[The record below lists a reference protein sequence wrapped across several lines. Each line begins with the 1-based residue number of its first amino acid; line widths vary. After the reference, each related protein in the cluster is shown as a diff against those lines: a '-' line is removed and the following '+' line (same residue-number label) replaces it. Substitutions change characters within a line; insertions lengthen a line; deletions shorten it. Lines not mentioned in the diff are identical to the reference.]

1 MDLLLLGGLGYA
13 ISSMNKNKREDAE
26 SMSESVSSDTVYSNE
41 SSKNIKDSIKKKA
54 MKKKKLHKKKKL
66 RISSPVKK
74 PKQKL
79 LISESESS
87 DDQENINIRNQNLS
101 KLDSN
106 YEYQNQFADLKYDC
120 KEPMAL
126 NGLDQDE
133 LRHIVG
139 ERDLFAMGTPITE
152 NMTYNVVPEKEFK
165 HHNMQHFTKMN
176 GLKHD
181 IHSWN
186 NRNNL
191 RDKQCGYNEFY
202 QPKKE
207 VKTMFKP
214 QKDVHGGGK
223 MGQNKVS
230 IVNEADRFLPG
241 KEKRN
246 QLPFEQI
253 KVTPGL
259 NLGYMEDGQQGR
271 HDSYKPPMKSINELR
286 PKTKQQVTL
295 RKPIVQA
302 IKKGTKPAQKPKI
315 VRRRPEK
322 VFKLKHGQNTR
333 KGNYVGKRNYK
344 PKNFYMKKTDRG
356 KKKKSLGVKQAVVNR
371 NLPESQRALVK
382 KVQKVQPTAVEPAN
396 QKNQVGMYDP
406 KMQNFVMP
414 CTQRNSTNISGL
426 PGPAHA
432 DLGSR
437 VRDGND
443 LKTTLKQT
451 TLYDRDGNVSGL
463 INKPKT
469 FDPNNKPKTTIKEQ
483 NLFNRDGNI
492 GGLYNKPKTFDPN
505 NKPKTTIKEQNL
517 FNRDGNVGGLYNK
530 PKTFDPNDKAKT
542 TMKEQILFN
551 RDGNINS
558 LINKPK
564 TFDPND
570 APKITIKQTTI
581 ENKRNGN
588 MRAFE
593 RPTYQ
598 VDYKD
603 VPATTLKELVVGY
616 QRAGIAKGLISK
628 AQTINYNDIPA
639 KTLKQMIIENKYV
652 PGLYNVSAASGGY
665 LSNTYKAPTT
675 LKEALNN
682 LYRVGVVHSSGI
694 GGYIS
699 NHARAK
705 TTLRQMVHV
714 FRLSGIGKYLTN
726 HRLYAAEYN
735 AETTPG
741 REIIAKG
748 RKPTTRKQDMPIGK
762 DETNIRK
769 KVFINSA
776 RPQHGVKPIVART
789 KFKQKVS
796 TRPIE
801 NIRNDLTLISK
812 QLKDNVFVI
821 KR

>member
-13 ISSMNKNKREDAE
+13 ISSMDKNKREDAE

-414 CTQRNSTNISGL
+414 CTQRNSTNVSGL

-492 GGLYNKPKTFDPN
+492 
-505 NKPKTTIKEQNL
+505 
-517 FNRDGNVGGLYNK
+517 GGLYNK

-665 LSNTYKAPTT
+665 LSTTYKAPTT

-812 QLKDNVFVI
+812 QLKNNVFVI

>member
-13 ISSMNKNKREDAE
+13 ISSMDKNKREDAE

-74 PKQKL
+74 PKQQL

-505 NKPKTTIKEQNL
+505 
-517 FNRDGNVGGLYNK
+517 
-530 PKTFDPNDKAKT
+530 DKAKT

-665 LSNTYKAPTT
+665 LSTTYKAPTT

-812 QLKDNVFVI
+812 QLKNNVFVI

>member
-483 NLFNRDGNI
+483 NLFNRDGN
-492 GGLYNKPKTFDPN
+492 
-505 NKPKTTIKEQNL
+505 
-517 FNRDGNVGGLYNK
+517 VGGLYNK

>member
-41 SSKNIKDSIKKKA
+41 SSKSIKDSIKKKA

-74 PKQKL
+74 PKQQL

-87 DDQENINIRNQNLS
+87 DDQENINVRSQNLS

-181 IHSWN
+181 IHTWN
-186 NRNNL
+186 NRNSL
-191 RDKQCGYNEFY
+191 RGKQCGYNEFY

-271 HDSYKPPMKSINELR
+271 HDAYKPPMKSINELR

-295 RKPIVQA
+295 KKPIVQA

-315 VRRRPEK
+315 VKRRPEK

-356 KKKKSLGVKQAVVNR
+356 KKKKSLGVKQAVINR

-414 CTQRNSTNISGL
+414 CTQRNSTNVSGL

-437 VRDGND
+437 VRDGNG

-469 FDPNNKPKTTIKEQ
+469 FDPNDKAKTTM
-483 NLFNRDGNI
+483 
-492 GGLYNKPKTFDPN
+492 
-505 NKPKTTIKEQNL
+505 KEQNL

-616 QRAGIAKGLISK
+616 QRAGVAKGLISK

-639 KTLKQMIIENKYV
+639 QTLKQMIIENKYV

-699 NHARAK
+699 NHAKAK

>member
-13 ISSMNKNKREDAE
+13 ISSMDKNKREDAE

-505 NKPKTTIKEQNL
+505 
-517 FNRDGNVGGLYNK
+517 
-530 PKTFDPNDKAKT
+530 DKAKT

-665 LSNTYKAPTT
+665 LSTTYKAPTT

-812 QLKDNVFVI
+812 QLKNNVFVI

>member
-13 ISSMNKNKREDAE
+13 ISRMDKGEADRAE
-26 SMSESVSSDTVYSNE
+26 TMSESQSSDTVYSNN
-41 SSKNIKDSIKKKA
+41 SSKNIKDTIKKKA
-54 MKKKKLHKKKKL
+54 LKKKKLHKKKKL
-66 RISSPVKK
+66 KISSPVKK

-79 LISESESS
+79 LISESSEDSESMN
-87 DDQENINIRNQNLS
+87 QRNQDLS
-101 KLDSN
+101 NLDSN
-106 YEYQNQFADLKYDC
+106 YEYQNQFSNLKYDC

-126 NGLDQDE
+126 NGLDRDE

-139 ERDLFAMGTPITE
+139 ERELFAMGAPIQKD
-152 NMTYNVVPEKEFK
+152 MTYDVVPTEEFK

-181 IHSWN
+181 IHTWN
-186 NRNNL
+186 NRNSL

-202 QPKKE
+202 NPKKE
-207 VKTMFKP
+207 VKAMFKP

-230 IVNEADRFLPG
+230 IVNQADRFIPG

-259 NLGYMEDGQQGR
+259 NLGYNEEGQQGR
-271 HDSYKPPMKSINELR
+271 HDAYKPPMKSVNELR
-286 PKTKQQVTL
+286 PKNRQKVSL
-295 RKPIVQA
+295 KKPVLQT
-302 IKKGTKPAQKPKI
+302 IKKGTKPAIKPKMK
-315 VRRRPEK
+315 RRGPEK
-322 VFKLKHGQNTR
+322 VFKLKHGQTTR

-356 KKKKSLGVKQAVVNR
+356 KKKKSLGVKQAAVTR
-371 NLPESQRALVK
+371 NLPEDQRAIVK
-382 KVQKVQPTAVEPAN
+382 KPIKVQPSAVEPAN
-396 QKNQVGMYDP
+396 KKNRVGMYEP
-406 KMQNFVMP
+406 NMQNFVMP
-414 CTQRNSTNISGL
+414 CTQRNSTNVSGL

-437 VRDGND
+437 VRDGNG
-443 LKTTLKQT
+443 LKVTMKQT

-469 FDPNNKPKTTIKEQ
+469 FDPNDKAKTTM
-483 NLFNRDGNI
+483 
-492 GGLYNKPKTFDPN
+492 
-505 NKPKTTIKEQNL
+505 KEQNL

-542 TMKEQILFN
+542 TIKEQNLFNRDGNVSGLINKPKTFDPNNKAKTTKKEQILFN

-570 APKITIKQTTI
+570 TPKITIKQTTI
-581 ENKRNGN
+581 ENKRDGN

-593 RPTYQ
+593 QPTYQ
-598 VDYKD
+598 IDYKD
-603 VPATTLKELVVGY
+603 VPATTLKELVIGY

-639 KTLKQMIIENKYV
+639 KTLKDMIIENKYV

-665 LSNTYKAPTT
+665 LSTTYKAPTT

-682 LYRVGVVHSSGI
+682 VYRVGVVHSSGI

-735 AETTPG
+735 AETAPK
-741 REIIAKG
+741 REIISKG
-748 RKPTTRKQDMPIGK
+748 RQPTTRKQDMPIGK
-762 DETNIRK
+762 DQTNIRK
-769 KVFINSA
+769 KHFTNSA
-776 RPQHGVKPIVART
+776 RPQHAVMPIVGRT
-789 KFKQKVS
+789 KFNQKLS
-796 TRPIE
+796 TRPVE
-801 NIRNDLTLISK
+801 NKRNDLTIAAR
-812 QLKDNVFVI
+812 QLQDNVFVI